1 MKALIKLTLTALI
14 ALSVSSCDPWYWE
27 EPSYSILQILQNNQP
42 NTVYNKTMVTYS
54 GFTPNG
60 IIEFDTLYFEKTIK
74 PGDTAQIEVKDL
86 YQSRFYNV
94 DTVLVHLELSDAQ
107 QWSQKF
113 PRMYIRN
120 NQQSQNNFIETIRF

>member
-14 ALSVSSCDPWYWE
+14 ALSISSCDPWYWE
-27 EPSYSILQILQNNQP
+27 QPSYSILQILQNNQP

-60 IIEFDTLYFEKTIK
+60 VVEFDTLYFEKTIK

-94 DTVLVHLELSDAQ
+94 DTVMVHLELSDAQ
-107 QWSQKF
+107 QWNQKF

-120 NQQSQNNFIETIRF
+120 HRQMQNNFIETIRF

>member
-1 MKALIKLTLTALI
+1 MRALIKLTLTALI
-14 ALSVSSCDPWYWE
+14 ALSVSSCEPWYWE
-27 EPSYSILQILQNNQP
+27 QPSYSILQILQNNQP

-94 DTVLVHLELSDAQ
+94 DTVKVHLELSDAQ
-107 QWSQKF
+107 QWNQKF

-120 NQQSQNNFIETIRF
+120 HRQTQNNFIETIRF

>member
-14 ALSVSSCDPWYWE
+14 ALSISSCDPWYWE
-27 EPSYSILQILQNNQP
+27 QPSYSILQILQNNQP

-60 IIEFDTLYFEKTIK
+60 NIEFDTLYFEKTIK

-94 DTVLVHLELSDAQ
+94 DTVMVHLELSDAQ
-107 QWSQKF
+107 QWNQKF

-120 NQQSQNNFIETIRF
+120 HRQMQNNFIETIRF

>member
-1 MKALIKLTLTALI
+1 MKTLIKLTLTALI
-14 ALSVSSCDPWYWE
+14 ALSVSSCEPWYWE
-27 EPSYSILQILQNNQP
+27 QPSYSILQILHNNQP

-113 PRMYIRN
+113 PRIYIRN

>member
-1 MKALIKLTLTALI
+1 MRALIKLTLTALI
-14 ALSVSSCDPWYWE
+14 ALSVSSCEPWYWE
-27 EPSYSILQILQNNQP
+27 QPSYSILQILQNNQP

-94 DTVLVHLELSDAQ
+94 DTVKVHLELSDAQ
-107 QWSQKF
+107 QWNQKF
-113 PRMYIRN
+113 PRIYIRN
-120 NQQSQNNFIETIRF
+120 QQQTQNNFIETIRF

>member
-60 IIEFDTLYFEKTIK
+60 IMEFDTLYFEKTIK

-94 DTVLVHLELSDAQ
+94 DTVTVHLELSDAQ
-107 QWSQKF
+107 QWNQKF

-120 NQQSQNNFIETIRF
+120 HRQMQNNFIETIRF

>member
-1 MKALIKLTLTALI
+1 MKALFKLTLTALI
-14 ALSVSSCDPWYWE
+14 ALSISSCDPWYWE
-27 EPSYSILQILQNNQP
+27 QPSYSILQILQNNQP

-94 DTVLVHLELSDAQ
+94 DTVMVHLELSDAQ
-107 QWSQKF
+107 QWNQKF

-120 NQQSQNNFIETIRF
+120 HRQTQNNFIETIRF

>member
-27 EPSYSILQILQNNQP
+27 QPSYSILQILQNNQP
-42 NTVYNKTMVTYS
+42 NIVYNKTMVTYS

-94 DTVLVHLELSDAQ
+94 DTVKVHLELSDAQ
-107 QWSQKF
+107 QWNQKF
-113 PRMYIRN
+113 PRIYIRN
-120 NQQSQNNFIETIRF
+120 QQQTQNNFIETIRF

>member
-14 ALSVSSCDPWYWE
+14 ALSVSSCEPWYWE
-27 EPSYSILQILQNNQP
+27 QPSYSILQILQNNQP

-94 DTVLVHLELSDAQ
+94 DTVMVHLELSDAQ
-107 QWSQKF
+107 QWNQKF

-120 NQQSQNNFIETIRF
+120 HRQMQNNFIETIRF

>member
-1 MKALIKLTLTALI
+1 MKTLIKLTLTALI
-14 ALSVSSCDPWYWE
+14 ALSVSSCEPWYWE
-27 EPSYSILQILQNNQP
+27 QPSYSILQILQNNQP

-113 PRMYIRN
+113 PRIYIRN

>member
-1 MKALIKLTLTALI
+1 MKTLIKLTLTALI
-14 ALSVSSCDPWYWE
+14 ALSVSSCEPWYWE
-27 EPSYSILQILQNNQP
+27 QPSYSILQILQNNQP

-54 GFTPNG
+54 GLNPNG

-74 PGDTAQIEVKDL
+74 PGDTAHIEVKDL

-94 DTVLVHLELSDAQ
+94 DTVMVHLELSDAQ
-107 QWSQKF
+107 QWNQKF

-120 NQQSQNNFIETIRF
+120 HRQMQNNFIETIRF

>member
-1 MKALIKLTLTALI
+1 MKALIKLTLTTLI

-60 IIEFDTLYFEKTIK
+60 VVEFDTLYFEKTIK

-94 DTVLVHLELSDAQ
+94 DTVKVHLELSDAQ
-107 QWSQKF
+107 QWNQKF

>member
-1 MKALIKLTLTALI
+1 MKTLIKLTLTALI

-113 PRMYIRN
+113 PRIYIRN

>member
-14 ALSVSSCDPWYWE
+14 ALSVSSCEPWYWE
-27 EPSYSILQILQNNQP
+27 QPSYSILQILQNNQP

-94 DTVLVHLELSDAQ
+94 DTVKVHLELSDAQ
-107 QWSQKF
+107 QWNQKF

>member
-27 EPSYSILQILQNNQP
+27 QPSYSILQILQNNQP

-60 IIEFDTLYFEKTIK
+60 VVEFDTLYFEKTIK

-94 DTVLVHLELSDAQ
+94 DTVMVHLELSDAQ
-107 QWSQKF
+107 QWNQKF

-120 NQQSQNNFIETIRF
+120 HRQMQNNFIETIRF

>member
-14 ALSVSSCDPWYWE
+14 ALSVSSCEPWYWE
-27 EPSYSILQILQNNQP
+27 QPSYSILQILQNNQP

-94 DTVLVHLELSDAQ
+94 DTVMVHLELSDAQ
-107 QWSQKF
+107 QWNQKF

>member
-14 ALSVSSCDPWYWE
+14 ALSISSCDPWYWE
-27 EPSYSILQILQNNQP
+27 QPSYSILQILQNNQP

-94 DTVLVHLELSDAQ
+94 DTVMVHLELSNAQ
-107 QWSQKF
+107 QWNQKF

-120 NQQSQNNFIETIRF
+120 HRQTQNNFIETIRF

>member
-60 IIEFDTLYFEKTIK
+60 VVEFDTLYFEKTIK

-94 DTVLVHLELSDAQ
+94 DTVMVHLELSDAQ
-107 QWSQKF
+107 QWNQKF

-120 NQQSQNNFIETIRF
+120 HRQMQNNFIETIRF

>member
-60 IIEFDTLYFEKTIK
+60 VVEFDTLYFEKTIK

-94 DTVLVHLELSDAQ
+94 DTVKVHLELSDAQ
-107 QWSQKF
+107 QWNQKF

>member
-14 ALSVSSCDPWYWE
+14 ALSVSSCEPWYWE
-27 EPSYSILQILQNNQP
+27 QPSYSILQILQNNQP

-94 DTVLVHLELSDAQ
+94 DTVKVHLELSDAQ
-107 QWSQKF
+107 QWNQKF
-113 PRMYIRN
+113 PRIYIRN
-120 NQQSQNNFIETIRF
+120 QQQTQNNFIETIRF

>member
-27 EPSYSILQILQNNQP
+27 QPSYSILQILQNNQP

-94 DTVLVHLELSDAQ
+94 DTVMVHLDLSDAQ
-107 QWSQKF
+107 QWNQKF

-120 NQQSQNNFIETIRF
+120 KSQRENNFIETIRF